1 MKSDG
6 VLMSKTYT
14 TKELIKI
21 LADERHACLNG
32 QRLNLAAKASGH
44 PVIDKLLKPD
54 GIQKFRAYQDF
65 KAAVHHYQ
73 REHQVSGVVWRD
85 VTVRGKTLRL
95 PEVDS
100 QLIALPSDIETL
112 KAAKVSIL
120 EFWHEVTAGM
130 ELYLS
135 VNNGK
140 DHRPVTPA
148 DVGRISYRTEWA
160 SLSKWEK
167 SDFMEMVLQMGWGK
181 PEEAAYKRGW
191 PNSGSEYVHAV
202 NSGNLPIC

>member
-1 MKSDG
+1 
-6 VLMSKTYT
+6 MSKLYT
-14 TKELIKI
+14 TEELIKI
-21 LADERHACLNG
+21 LADERQACLNG
-32 QRLNLAAKASGH
+32 QRLSLTAKASGN

-65 KAAVHHYQ
+65 KAAVHRYQ
-73 REHQVSGVVWRD
+73 REHQVSGIVWRH
-85 VTVRGKTLRL
+85 VTVKGKTLTI
-95 PEVDS
+95 PEVDA

-112 KAAKVSIL
+112 EAAKASIL
-120 EFWHEVTAGM
+120 AFWHEVTAGM

-140 DHRPVTPA
+140 DHRLIMPD

-160 SLSKWEK
+160 SLCKWEK
-167 SDFMEMVLQMGWGK
+167 SDFLEIVLQLGWGK

-191 PNSGSEYVHAV
+191 PNSGSEYIHAV
-202 NSGNLPIC
+202 NPGNRPIC